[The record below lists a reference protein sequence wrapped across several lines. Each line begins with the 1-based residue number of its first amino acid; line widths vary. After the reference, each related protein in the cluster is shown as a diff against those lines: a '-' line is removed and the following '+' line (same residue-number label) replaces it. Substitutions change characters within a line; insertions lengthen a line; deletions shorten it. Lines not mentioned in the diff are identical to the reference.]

1 MASDKSDAV
10 ILRAGARLGYT
21 AIRPNQHKAVKS
33 FIEGSDVFISLP
45 TGSGKSF
52 CYSVLPFIY
61 DDLYHRVG
69 SIVIVVSPL
78 IALMKDQVAALTGK
92 GLKAAYLSSKMD
104 DVLQKEQVVLGE
116 VQVVFIGPELL
127 MLNATWREM
136 LRTRVYRKNLVAFIV
151 DEAHCIIK

>member
-1 MASDKSDAV
+1 MASDNLDAV

-52 CYSVLPFIY
+52 CYSVLPFIF
-61 DDLYHRVG
+61 DDLYQRVG

-78 IALMKDQVAALTGK
+78 IALMKDQVCRLHAAQPL
-92 GLKAAYLSSKMD
+92 
-104 DVLQKEQVVLGE
+104 
-116 VQVVFIGPELL
+116 
-127 MLNATWREM
+127 
-136 LRTRVYRKNLVAFIV
+136 VY
-151 DEAHCIIK
+151 